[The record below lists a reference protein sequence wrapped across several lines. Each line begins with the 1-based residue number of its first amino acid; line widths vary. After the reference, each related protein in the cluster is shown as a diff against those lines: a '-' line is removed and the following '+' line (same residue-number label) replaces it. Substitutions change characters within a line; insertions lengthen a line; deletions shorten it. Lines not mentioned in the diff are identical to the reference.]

1 MDKRKAANVN
11 YIMEKYSGSNP
22 LPVEKQ
28 EKQASLEI
36 ISHVLTYAESL
47 SEDEIRAVVATA
59 NYMFLT
65 PLDRQKFIEILAISY
80 RVKKNEILAWEKAI
94 STSMEE
100 PMLNSKPMTFDE
112 TEVLAYTRLAMGG
125 YGTKIAT
132 EIQALLQN
140 LFATYP
146 NTFKR
151 NINYKSIVGAAEYA
165 IIVNKYVEL
174 KNFDQQTLAE
184 KYDVSRTSIAV
195 WYRNIKKYCAWEA
208 WH

>member
-1 MDKRKAANVN
+1 MDRRKTTNVN
-11 YIMEKYSGSNP
+11 YIMEKYSDSNP
-22 LPVEKQ
+22 LPAEKQ
-28 EKQASLEI
+28 EKKASFEI
-36 ISHVLTYAESL
+36 ISHVFAYAESL

-65 PLDRQKFIEILAISY
+65 PVDRQQFIETLATSY
-80 RVKKNEILAWEKAI
+80 RVKKSEILAWEKAI

-100 PMLNSKPMTFDE
+100 PLLSSKQLPFDE
-112 TEVLAYTRLAMGG
+112 SEVLTYTRLAMVS
-125 YGTKIAT
+125 YETKIAT

-140 LFATYP
+140 FFATFP

-151 NINYKSIVGAAEYA
+151 NINYRSIVGAAEYA

-174 KNFDQQTLAE
+174 KNFDQQTLAD